1 MKTGV
6 SRRAFYLL
14 LCANVAAPRFTKRL
28 TLELQIN
35 CGKIPVIL
43 LIYTFLVMR
52 IILHLVNLKKSCKS
66 AQ

>member
-14 LCANVAAPRFTKRL
+14 SCANIAAPRFTKCL

-35 CGKIPVIL
+35 CGKIPAIL
-43 LIYTFLVMR
+43 LFYTCLVMW
-52 IILHLVNLKKSCKS
+52 IALHLVNLKKSCKS

>member
-14 LCANVAAPRFTKRL
+14 SRTNIAAPRFKKHL

-35 CGKIPVIL
+35 CGKISVDL
-43 LIYTFLVMR
+43 LFYTFLVMW
-52 IILHLVNLKKSCKS
+52 ITLHSMNLKKSCKS